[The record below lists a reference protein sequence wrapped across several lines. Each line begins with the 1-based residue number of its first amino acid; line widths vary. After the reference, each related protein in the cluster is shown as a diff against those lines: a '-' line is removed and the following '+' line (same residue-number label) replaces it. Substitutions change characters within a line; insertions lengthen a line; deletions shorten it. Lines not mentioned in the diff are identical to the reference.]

1 MTKNTIDI
9 PQLPFWLLRLAAQPT
24 VRQRMMRNP
33 VLFAAWYAPIADII
47 SWSKEVQSI
56 QEAERKKKLS
66 LERMSSLLSKVNY
79 AVEGGSRDVDYMRR
93 ILEGV
98 AVHPWAAENQ
108 EDFADLVDECL
119 AKFES
124 IYDELLSLDRT
135 RFTARVRELADVL
148 ELDALGRDVLSFA
161 IACSASVEL
170 HTLFGQ
176 LERST
181 TPLPAEV
188 FSEMLKT
195 SPAQLRGVLGSTSAL
210 HLSGLLR
217 TEGRVNRYPVVSPFW
232 VRVLVEATEGLAA
245 ALAEPMKFR
254 ATSGV
259 PARLPAEDLELAAR
273 VLTTERGAKG
283 VNLLLYG
290 AANLDK
296 QTVLRSLVKA
306 TGRTAYQLTRLEDAW
321 GQTAAHAYIAQRALA
336 KEQPDSLL
344 VVDRPAEILD
354 AQPSQFLASLFG
366 LDLDRSDVAPF
377 DELMLTANPL
387 PTVWLAGSTSTLNPD
402 TVARFIFHAGLQKAR
417 REDRRTQLEE
427 LVSTL
432 DLASETKKALL
443 RLEDT
448 SAVQL
453 QTALRAAELSGAT
466 TAEAR
471 EAALVQAVKRSL
483 TAMSRAVQPKT
494 KESVTEY
501 SLRFLNCSGRFG
513 PKEILQSLRKRGKG
527 TLCVYGL
534 PGTGKTQ
541 YVEYIAE
548 ALGKPLVAKRAS
560 DLLSKW
566 VGESEQKI
574 AALFEEAASEDA
586 IAFLDEGDSFL
597 RNRMTARESWEVTR
611 VNELLQQMER
621 FDGIFVVSTNLFKGL
636 DMAAMRRF
644 TFKLE
649 FLPLSAEQRWE
660 MFANE
665 VLRRRNRAEI
675 AAHKAEWF
683 ERLVLMRDLCAGDF
697 ATVKRQCILL
707 EKRLRPDE
715 WLEQLEI
722 ECRVKR
728 GDDDPD
734 VSGR

>member
-1 MTKNTIDI
+1 MTKTPIDI
-9 PQLPFWLLRLAAQPT
+9 PQLLFWLLRLAAQPA

-33 VLFAAWYAPIADII
+33 VLFAAWYAPIADVF
-47 SWSKEVQSI
+47 SWPEEVRNL

-98 AVHPWAAENQ
+98 AVHPWAAEHQ

-119 AKFES
+119 GKFES
-124 IYDELLSLDRT
+124 IYDDLLGT
-135 RFTARVRELADVL
+135 HKGRFTTRVRELADVL
-148 ELDALGRDVLSFA
+148 ELDALGREVLSFA
-161 IACSASVEL
+161 FACSASVEL

-195 SPAQLRGVLGSTSAL
+195 TPAQLRRVLGATSAL
-210 HLSGLLR
+210 HLSGLLKS
-217 TEGRVNRYPVVSPFW
+217 EGRVNRYPVVSAFW
-232 VRVLVEATEGLAA
+232 VRVLVEATDGLAA

-273 VLTTERGAKG
+273 VLTTGRGATG

-296 QTVLRSLVKA
+296 QTVLRSLVKS

-336 KEQPDSLL
+336 KEQPDSVL

-377 DELMLTANPL
+377 DELMLSTNAA
-387 PTVWLAGSTSTLNPD
+387 PTVWLAGSASTLNPD

-417 REDRRTQLEE
+417 REDRRAQLEE

-432 DLASETKKALL
+432 DLTNETKKALL

-453 QTALRAAELSGAT
+453 QTALRAAELSGAS

-483 TAMSRAVQPKT
+483 AAMSRSVTPKT
-494 KESVTEY
+494 KECVTAY

-513 PKEILQSLRKRGKG
+513 PEKILKSLRKRGKG
-527 TLCVYGL
+527 TLCLYGL

-541 YVEYIAE
+541 FVEHIAE
-548 ALGKPLVAKRAS
+548 TLGKPLVAKRAS

-574 AALFEEAASEDA
+574 AEMFEEATSEGA

-597 RNRMTARESWEVTR
+597 RDRMSARESWEVTR

-621 FDGIFVVSTNLFKGL
+621 FDGIFIVSTNLFRGL

-660 MFANE
+660 MFVSEA
-665 VLRRRNRAEI
+665 LRGRNRTEV
-675 AAHKAEWF
+675 AARKEEWLD
-683 ERLVLMRDLCAGDF
+683 RLVLMRDLCAGDF

-707 EKRLRPDE
+707 GERLKPDE

-734 VSGR
+734 VRSR